1 MSDSPKERL
10 CQRDF
15 RPQWQPQ
22 RPQNFDAVL
31 GNQNIASPGSVI
43 LGGIEAVKTR
53 LNSDSIQVKILA
65 LKDAM
70 NYGDAGLQLVIE
82 YLEAEESQIVDA
94 AYSLLESR
102 SEPFVRDRIER
113 YLDDR
118 ELDLQ
123 DLKYS
128 LLESSA
134 EGSIRQKSKQRKAS
148 QNTEN
153 PQSRSHST
161 NEVKKNRWNNAS

>member
-1 MSDSPKERL
+1 MSDSNFCPEVRH
-10 CQRDF
+10 
-15 RPQWQPQ
+15 Q

-43 LGGIEAVKTR
+43 LGGIESVKTR

-65 LKDAM
+65 LKDAI
-70 NYGDAGLQLVIE
+70 NYGDAGLQLVIS
-82 YLEAEESQIVDA
+82 YLEAEESQLVDA
-94 AYSLLESR
+94 AYELLKDR
-102 SEPFVRDRIER
+102 SEPFVCDRIDR

-118 ELDLQ
+118 ELALQ
-123 DLKYS
+123 EMKYS

-134 EGSIRQKSKQRKAS
+134 DVGVRKKSKQRKDS

-153 PQSRSHST
+153 PKSRSHST
-161 NEVKKNRWNNAS
+161 KEVKKNRWNNAS